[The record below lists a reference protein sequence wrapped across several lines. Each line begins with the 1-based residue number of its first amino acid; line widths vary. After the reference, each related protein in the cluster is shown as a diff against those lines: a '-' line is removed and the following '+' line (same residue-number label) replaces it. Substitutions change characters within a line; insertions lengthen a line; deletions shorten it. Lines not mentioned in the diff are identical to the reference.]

1 MKRFKATQAFLAFM
15 MLILSV
21 VITGC
26 GSDGQTGHW
35 LPARTLASIQVTP
48 ATASVPVTGNQQ
60 FTAIATYSDGTS
72 IDVTNSST
80 WISGSSGN
88 ASVNPTSGWATG
100 ILAGTASVITA
111 TFDGMSGS
119 ATLNVTAA
127 RSVSFMVIPATAS
140 IPVTGTQQYVAIET
154 FSDGSTI
161 DRTAV
166 STWTA
171 VDLVPVSTTPVATI
185 VSNTGLATGVNP
197 GTSTITATYAL
208 SPHSPATAVLTVT
221 AATSVSFVVTP
232 VTASIPITG
241 TQQYTAIET
250 FSDGTTIDRT
260 AASTWTAVDL
270 VPVSATPVAT
280 IGLNTGLATGDN
292 LGTSTITAEY
302 GVYTGAVGLANR
314 QAVLTVT
321 DATSVSFVV
330 TPKTASV
337 VVGGEQQFT
346 AIETFSDATTI
357 DRTAVSTWTAVDLS
371 GTGVATI
378 LPTGVATGAALGTS
392 TITAAYG
399 VYTGAVGLA
408 NRQAVLTV
416 TTPTPGPAGSVDL
429 GLASTY
435 GLIAWDAITNSA
447 GPSHIY
453 GDVALTMPGPGG
465 TIASVTGP
473 GFNDGGVAP
482 NLTSSAVT
490 DSASVTPGI
499 VNAADNGN
507 SAVLPQLWSDLNAA
521 YLDLLSRAAPATALS
536 TPALALG
543 QPGGTFA
550 PGQDLSGFVLSP
562 GIFTTSGTYA
572 LSNTL
577 GPLVLDAAG
586 NADAIFIIRSTA
598 AASGF
603 TSTTG
608 SVLLQN
614 GAQAKNVYWVV
625 AENITIGNNTFFQ
638 GTIVAGNA
646 VTLNAFVNVQG
657 RVLAGARGLVSGALT
672 LTSTNVI
679 TVPLP

>member
-1 MKRFKATQAFLAFM
+1 

-26 GSDGQTGHW
+26 GSNGETGHW
-35 LPARTLASIQVTP
+35 LPARTLTSIQVTP
-48 ATASVPVTGNQQ
+48 ATASVPVSGNQQ

-72 IDVTNSST
+72 IDVTMSSA
-80 WISGSSGN
+80 WSSGTPGN

-100 ILAGTASVITA
+100 ILAGTASLITA

-119 ATLNVTAA
+119 ATLNVNTAT
-127 RSVSFMVIPATAS
+127 SVSFMVIPATAS
-140 IPVTGTQQYVAIET
+140 IPVTGTQQYTAIET
-154 FSDGSTI
+154 FSNGTTQ
-161 DRTAV
+161 DRTAA
-166 STWTA
+166 SAWTA
-171 VDLVPVSTTPVATI
+171 
-185 VSNTGLATGVNP
+185 SNTNATLSPDGVGGGLATGA
-197 GTSTITATYAL
+197 TSGAVVITATFAA
-208 SPHSPATAVLTVT
+208 SPHSPASANLTVT
-221 AATSVSFVVTP
+221 DATSVSFVVTP
-232 VTASIPITG
+232 ATASVPVTG
-241 TQQYTAIET
+241 TQQYTATET
-250 FSDGTTIDRT
+250 FSDGSSFDRT
-260 AASTWTAVDL
+260 AASAWTASNANASLSPDG
-270 VPVSATPVAT
+270 A
-280 IGLNTGLATGDN
+280 GGGLATGVTP
-292 LGTSTITAEY
+292 GAVVITA
-302 GVYTGAVGLANR
+302 TLASSPHSPATAN
-314 QAVLTVT
+314 LTVT

-330 TPKTASV
+330 TPKEASV

-346 AIETFSDATTI
+346 AVETFSDATTI
-357 DRTAVSTWTAVDLS
+357 DRTSDPGTTWTAVDLS
-371 GTGVATI
+371 GTNVATI
-378 LPTGVATGAALGTS
+378 LNTGVATGVNLGTS
-392 TITAAYG
+392 TITAEYG
-399 VYTGAVGLA
+399 VYTAAVGLA

-416 TTPTPGPAGSVDL
+416 TAPTTGPAGSVDL

-465 TIASVTGP
+465 TIASVTGT

-507 SAVLPQLWSDLNAA
+507 SAVLPQLWNDLNAV
-521 YLDLLSRAAPATALS
+521 YLDLMARAAPATALS

-562 GIFTTSGTYA
+562 GIFTTSGTYG

-586 NADAIFIIRSTA
+586 NEDAVFIIRSTA
-598 AASGF
+598 AGSGF

-625 AENITIGNNTFFQ
+625 AQNITIGNNTFFQ

-646 VTLNAFVNVQG
+646 VTLNSFVNVQG
-657 RVLAGARGLVSGALT
+657 RALAGARGLVSGALT
-672 LTSTNVI
+672 LTNTNVI